1 MVQKLLK
8 LDIEIPPQG
17 IYIYIYMNGIQRYRS
32 LVMIERKQGVK
43 EINGNGEKG
52 GNLV

>member
-17 IYIYIYMNGIQRYRS
+17 IYIYMNGIQRYRS